1 MIVEALITKIAEAGN
16 IAIVVLTFVNIAM
29 LRMIDKVNELRT
41 QEQTAYRSSVEKM
54 TEALEKVTDAL
65 SELRITIASKHQ

>member
-1 MIVEALITKIAEAGN
+1 MEALITKIAEAGN

-29 LRMIDKVNELRT
+29 LRMIDKVNELRN

-54 TEALEKVTDAL
+54 TAALEKVTDAL

>member
-1 MIVEALITKIAEAGN
+1 MEELITKIAEAGN

>member
-1 MIVEALITKIAEAGN
+1 MEALITKIAEAGN
-16 IAIVVLTFVNIAM
+16 IAIVVLTFVNMAM

-54 TEALEKVTDAL
+54 TAALEKVTDAL